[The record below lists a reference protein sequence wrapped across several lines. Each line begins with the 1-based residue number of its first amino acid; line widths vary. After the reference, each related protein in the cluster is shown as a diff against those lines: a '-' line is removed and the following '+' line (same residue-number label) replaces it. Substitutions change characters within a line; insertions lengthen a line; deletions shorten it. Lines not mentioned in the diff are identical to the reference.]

1 MPERELEPAWYR
13 IYVNDTRTVMVRVWD
28 DGIMEVATREDPGMT
43 WGPPVRVRETEV
55 AA

>member
-1 MPERELEPAWYR
+1 MPDPGLEPAWYR
-13 IYVNDTRTVMVRVWD
+13 LYVNETRTVMVRVWD

-43 WGPPVRVRETEV
+43 WGPPVRLREQR